1 MSTHYGSPIGKIRA
15 AVIICC
21 FILII
26 GIFAYALITNT
37 NGEVSPKDEILAKL
51 EALEG
56 KDLGYDEVSSY
67 LKEYGITNIITYKID
82 GIEEQLKTEF
92 YKPLPEEKDLARA
105 TVLLFVEHYYDN
117 IDLENKNQVTDAIL
131 KCIFDSIGDP
141 YAYYRT
147 KAEFD
152 EYLAG
157 LEGGNEFV
165 GIGVMMNRETLE
177 ILMVYPDS
185 GAEEAGIKPCDVIYA
200 VDGKT
205 LSDVSSKEEL
215 LDLVKGEENTTV
227 AVTVK
232 RGEELIDFTV
242 TRRRLTERSVYHSMD
257 TDSDGNTVG
266 IIQLMQFQ
274 RNTPA
279 QFTEAVDYCMENGAK
294 ALVIDVRYNPGGLI
308 DAVCA
313 VIDYLV
319 PDAEDRRIGSYA
331 QLGDEYVYYTKDNH
345 SVDVPVVVI
354 CNEGTA
360 SAGELFTAAMRDYG
374 EEGVMDTVI
383 IGTTTFGKG
392 VAQTSYSLYDGSGI
406 TFTIGYFNPPC
417 DVNFDGVGVIPE
429 IEVEEV
435 ASVDAPLSRALEEA
449 ARLIGNNSG
458 AENDIGNAA

>member
-1 MSTHYGSPIGKIRA
+1 MSRHYGSPIGKIRA

-26 GIFAYALITNT
+26 GVFAYAYITN
-37 NGEVSPKDEILAKL
+37 NSGEVSAKDEILANI
-51 EALEG
+51 EALKD
-56 KDLGYDEVSSY
+56 KDLGYEEVSSY
-67 LKEYGITNIITYKID
+67 VKEYGITNIITYKID

-92 YKPLPEEKDLARA
+92 YKPLPEEKDLAHA
-105 TVLLFVEHYYDN
+105 IVLLFVEHYYDN
-117 IDLENKNQVTDAIL
+117 INLENKNQVTDAIL
-131 KCIFDSIGDP
+131 KCMFASIGDP
-141 YAYYRT
+141 YAHYRT

-152 EYLAG
+152 EYLTG
-157 LEGGNEFV
+157 LEGGSEFV
-165 GIGVMMNRETLE
+165 GIGVMMSQENLE

-185 GAEEAGIKPCDVIYA
+185 GAQEAGIMPCDIVYA

-205 LSDVSSKEEL
+205 LADVSSQDEL

-227 AVTVK
+227 IITVK

-257 TDSDGNTVG
+257 VDTDGNTVG
-266 IIQLMQFQ
+266 IIQLTQFQ

-279 QFTEAVDYCMENGAK
+279 QFIEAVDYCTENGAK
-294 ALVIDVRYNPGGLI
+294 ALIIDVRYNPGGLI
-308 DAVCA
+308 DSVAA

-331 QLGDEYVYYTKDNH
+331 QFGEEYVYHTTDNH
-345 SVDVPVVVI
+345 SVNIPVVVI

-374 EEGVMDTVI
+374 AMGVMNTAI
-383 IGTTTFGKG
+383 IGTTTVGKG

-406 TFTIGYFNPPC
+406 TYTIGYFNPPC
-417 DVNFDGVGVIPE
+417 DVNFDGIGVIPE

-449 ARLIGNNSG
+449 ARLIGNNST
-458 AENDIGNAA
+458 ETLLGNAA